1 MDKRLVFVCPTSF
14 PFLVAMCPD
23 LLGGFGPG
31 DQNASSNPAQGVG
44 IWSRLG
50 SQALFGI
57 PESRVGVTHVEE
69 NVWVPYLLPMSCPSA
84 LAPQP
89 LDSVW
94 FRPFWD
100 QEISFIFHPTNHLV
114 LSQQIPILFK
124 RSGFACLHQILLT
137 GWVVIISDG
146 PLEVK
151 LLFWGC
157 LSSQHYRQD
166 GWAWRQPDAWY
177 VSCIHARLSWIL
189 SAFTISEDTAPSK
202 ILSSFS

>member
-1 MDKRLVFVCPTSF
+1 MP
-14 PFLVAMCPD
+14 
-23 LLGGFGPG
+23 GFTWGFWAWWSKCLI
-31 DQNASSNPAQGVG
+31 QSCTR
-44 IWSRLG
+44 WSRLG